1 MNTSPTDTSEWDQ
14 LWRFDS
20 ESALRPGD
28 PAHQSLAAF
37 WLDVLADKTD
47 RTWVLDIAC
56 GNGVIA
62 KYIDQTIAKHG
73 LSYEYIGVD
82 SAQVKPPAAGALSHL
97 RPKFFVNQKVEDSS
111 FKNDKF
117 DLIVSQFGFEYCD
130 QAAVVELAA
139 RWLKPAGEMVMLVHS
154 ETSAITLES
163 KQILEQMRV
172 LEESGLVPLIYRL
185 LERLEKLPA
194 AEQQT
199 DQENGGASDEEAEFY
214 RERINLTCFDLG
226 TISDQLLESRF
237 LEATIALL
245 LSLLSS
251 KRSHMPAA
259 IRKENLV
266 NISDKLQQ
274 QQARLEQQLASA
286 LDVQDRQSLQQMLT
300 AQGLS
305 EVAFWPLKSGEEE
318 IGHIVSARRDVD
330 P

>member
-1 MNTSPTDTSEWDQ
+1 MNTGSTDTPEWDQ

-20 ESALRPGD
+20 ESALRLGD

-37 WLDVLADKTD
+37 WLDALAAKTD

-62 KYIDQTIAKHG
+62 KYIDQAIAKHG

-130 QAAVVELAA
+130 KAAVIELAA
-139 RWLKPAGEMVMLVHS
+139 RWLKPAGEMIMLVHS

-172 LEESGLVPLIYRL
+172 LEESGLVPLIFRL
-185 LERLEKLPA
+185 LERLENLPA
-194 AEQQT
+194 AEQRT

-318 IGHIVSARRDVD
+318 IGYIVSARRDVD

>member
-1 MNTSPTDTSEWDQ
+1 MNTSPTDTFEWDQ

-37 WLDVLADKTD
+37 WLDVLAAKPD

-56 GNGVIA
+56 GNGAIA
-62 KYIDQTIAKHG
+62 RYIDQTIAKHG
-73 LSYEYIGVD
+73 SSFEYIGVD

-97 RPKFFVNQKVEDSS
+97 RPKFFANQKIEDSS

-117 DLIVSQFGFEYCD
+117 DLIVSQFGFEYCNH
-130 QAAVVELAA
+130 ASVVELAA
-139 RWLKPAGEMVMLVHS
+139 SWLKPAGEMVMLVHS

-172 LEESGLVPLIYRL
+172 LEESGLLPLIFRL

-194 AEQQT
+194 VVKKT
-199 DQENGGASDEEAEFY
+199 DQENVGANDEEAEFY

-266 NISDKLQQ
+266 NMSGKLQQ
-274 QQARLEQQLASA
+274 QKARLEQQLGNA
-286 LDVQDRQSLQQMLT
+286 LGVQDRQSLQQIFL

-305 EVAFWPLKSGEEE
+305 EVAFRPLKSGDEE
-318 IGHIVSARRDVD
+318 IGQIVSARRDLD
-330 P
+330 H